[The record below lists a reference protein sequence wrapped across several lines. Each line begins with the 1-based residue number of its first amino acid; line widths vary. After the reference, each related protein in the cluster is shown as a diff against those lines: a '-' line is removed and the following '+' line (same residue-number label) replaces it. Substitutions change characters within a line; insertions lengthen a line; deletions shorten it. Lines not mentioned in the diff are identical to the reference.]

1 MDLVLE
7 NNDDNLS
14 SIDLAEIDTVNPLV
28 QIKVNGVMI
37 EVTEQVKVEDLLIIA
52 KKARAISGEI
62 KEYIIERVEE
72 EGEKQRE
79 EIIIVKEQEEFLAV
93 PVSRTEVASCM

>member
-1 MDLVLE
+1 MDSVLE

-28 QIKVNGVMI
+28 QIKVNGVTI

-52 KKARAISGEI
+52 KKARGISGEI
-62 KEYIIERVEE
+62 EEYIIERVEE

-79 EIIIVKEQEEFLAV
+79 EIIFAKEQEEFLAV
-93 PVSRTEVASCM
+93 PVGRVEVASCM

>member
-1 MDLVLE
+1 MNKVPG
-7 NNDDNLS
+7 NNDDNS
-14 SIDLAEIDTVNPLV
+14 GSVDLAENDTVETLV

-37 EVTEQVKVEDLLIIA
+37 EVAEQVKVEDLLIIA

-62 KEYIIERVEE
+62 KEYIIERFEE

-93 PVSRTEVASCM
+93 PVGRVEVASCM